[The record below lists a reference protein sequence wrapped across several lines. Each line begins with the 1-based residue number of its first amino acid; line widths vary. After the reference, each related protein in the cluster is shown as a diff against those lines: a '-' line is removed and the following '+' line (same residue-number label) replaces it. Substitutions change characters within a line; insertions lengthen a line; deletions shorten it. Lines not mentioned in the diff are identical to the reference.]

1 MQPDAPETPETKMSY
16 AKRKDAGR
24 VSDNSLLRVFL
35 LVLDSIIL
43 YVAIFWLGLRLF
55 FVILIVVIVIVI
67 VIVVIIV
74 ILGDDIHMYR
84 VDLYYFQL
92 GFTLRAIQYLAL
104 FHFVLVDINL
114 DGAFRAAHHSRTSW
128 PSMAP
133 VPKRII

>member
-1 MQPDAPETPETKMSY
+1 VPPDAADAPETPETKMSY

-24 VSDNSLLRVFL
+24 VADNSLLQVFL

-55 FVILIVVIVIVI
+55 FIILVLVIVIVI
-67 VIVVIIV
+67 VIVVT
-74 ILGDDIHMYR
+74 LGDDVQMYR
-84 VDLYYFQL
+84 VDLYHFQL

-104 FHFVLVDINL
+104 FHFVLVDVDL